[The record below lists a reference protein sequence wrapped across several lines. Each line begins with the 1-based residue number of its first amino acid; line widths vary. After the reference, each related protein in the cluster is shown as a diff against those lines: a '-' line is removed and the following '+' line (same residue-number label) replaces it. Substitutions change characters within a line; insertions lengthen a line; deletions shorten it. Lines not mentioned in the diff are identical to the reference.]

1 MHLVSLIFSF
11 VFAVAPDSPPLVPD
25 NELVHDDID
34 DISPLSS
41 IAEPDEPPRASGR
54 QRAVA
59 QVRPI
64 SVSQVVKE
72 IAGRHLF
79 QAVRDLDST
88 YMSGAGFGSP
98 SFPPFCG
105 LPERESLKRKAQDI
119 S

>member
-1 MHLVSLIFSF
+1 MYLQPLIFSS

-25 NELVHDDID
+25 NELVHDDIN
-34 DISPLSS
+34 DIGPLSS

-59 QVRPI
+59 QVRPVRPI
-64 SVSQVVKE
+64 SVSKVVKD
-72 IAGRHLF
+72 IAGRHPF

-105 LPERESLKRKAQDI
+105 FVQRQSLKRKA
-119 S
+119 